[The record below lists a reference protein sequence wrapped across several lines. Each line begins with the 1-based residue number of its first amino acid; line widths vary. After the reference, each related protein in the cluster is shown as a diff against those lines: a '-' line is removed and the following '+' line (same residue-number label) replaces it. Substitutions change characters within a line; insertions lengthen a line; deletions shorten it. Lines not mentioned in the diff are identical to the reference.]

1 MYASKTTWLSVLLA
15 AAVLAMLMQTSPAF
29 SAEKKADPNK
39 EQVRRLQQ
47 VQRQL
52 EQEKMQLTEAR
63 VAVEAELGES
73 RKKAE
78 AEARRAASL
87 GKELSTLRGA
97 RDALA
102 AKLVETEA
110 EVRRTQ
116 EQQRASETEG
126 KRLQNALA
134 TEKQQLAAALE
145 RNQEMHK
152 VSVEVLGLYEKKS
165 CFDSTFQSESLTG
178 LKRVEIENVIED
190 MRDKLDSQR
199 SGS

>member
-1 MYASKTTWLSVLLA
+1 MYAAKTTWLSVLLA

-52 EQEKMQLTEAR
+52 EQEKTQLTEAR
-63 VAVEAELGES
+63 VAAEAELGES

-165 CFDSTFQSESLTG
+165 CFDSTLQSESLTG